1 MGVSVGP
8 ELTGGAVGTGAGT
21 ATGGWGLCG
30 GRTAQ
35 LIKVPTIASNI
46 RSLVMGLIVLE
57 ALGALLL
64 LVLIVWWTMF
74 SGRKKGELPSS
85 VEDKKQDLSA
95 HSDADKK

>member
-1 MGVSVGP
+1 VGADV
-8 ELTGGAVGTGAGT
+8 TGGVLGTGVGTV
-21 ATGGWGLCG
+21 TGGWGLCG

-35 LIKVPTIASNI
+35 LVKVPTIASNI

-74 SGRKKGELPSS
+74 SGRKKGELKSS
-85 VEDKKQDLSA
+85 IEDKKQDLSA
-95 HSDADKK
+95 QKDADKK